1 MAYKLAPSKVFSGE
15 IVSVSNIILGTTFV
29 EFQQV
34 LCSIQPA
41 KPVSLENFG
50 DKPVEG
56 YISAIVTSF
65 EHLQKAMLNL
75 RINESCGY
83 PMLGMKYGIICN
95 LLTFLR
101 GTTYRAEMEYPV
113 VRRKLK
119 GRNPACDVAL
129 VIERAEDLTPCLLCK
144 YKPKVM
150 SLVELIEGDQFVEIL
165 LQAFYCLKYHEVESV
180 YHCLTDL
187 TTYHYFLFK
196 LDSTNTDRAIVE
208 KQFTYTYDCLVP
220 TASDVSAH
228 LQQLLPLFC

>member
-1 MAYKLAPSKVFSGE
+1 MSIMAYKLAPSKVFSGE

-113 VRRKLK
+113 VR
-119 GRNPACDVAL
+119 
-129 VIERAEDLTPCLLCK
+129 
-144 YKPKVM
+144 
-150 SLVELIEGDQFVEIL
+150 SL
-165 LQAFYCLKYHEVESV
+165 
-180 YHCLTDL
+180 
-187 TTYHYFLFK
+187 
-196 LDSTNTDRAIVE
+196 N
-208 KQFTYTYDCLVP
+208 
-220 TASDVSAH
+220 
-228 LQQLLPLFC
+228 